1 MVRTRILVA
10 YACAIFRSRSS
21 SFVRRVVPGLALA
34 GAVFLAA
41 PSALA
46 GPGDTAAV
54 KGLALARR
62 GDCVKAVPFLED
74 AELARHR
81 PSVAIP
87 LADCYVALGD
97 LPHAAEMYHVVA
109 DEKPARF
116 WVRTDY
122 NAQKSAAGTATDLD
136 VRIPTVRFEP
146 DDDYEDLEIEV
157 NGHVLAEP
165 TEPRQVQADVSIP
178 IVMRAKG
185 YVDHTEK
192 VVLNERER
200 RTFRVHLEP
209 RVQKKPR
216 TPVEPVG
223 STWIGARYRGVVIPK
238 FVMNAVAEG
247 GRSLVVPGGA
257 VTLTVPTTSFDVT
270 IAIGYLSYRMADA
283 PFKPSGTPDTEW
295 ELVSS
300 DLQALTASVDLMWRF
315 PLDAAKVWTF
325 RLGGGVGAGWTFL
338 GDMSRTQAYPA
349 NGKVGD
355 PYTYLPCKGPNN
367 PGGTF
372 RYCNTLDKDAT
383 RYPGYTEPNWFN
395 HGIRPLIFPWA
406 VLPEIGLT
414 WRPTPRFAV
423 DLETGIS
430 ISGLLTSLGI
440 RVAL

>member
-1 MVRTRILVA
+1 MVRTRTLVA
-10 YACAIFRSRSS
+10 YAAAIVRSRSS
-21 SFVRRVVPGLALA
+21 SFVRLGLPGLALS
-34 GAVFLAA
+34 GAVVLAA
-41 PSALA
+41 PAAFA

-54 KGLALARR
+54 KGLSLARR

-97 LPHAAEMYHVVA
+97 LPRAAEMYHVVA
-109 DEKPARF
+109 AEKPSRF

-122 NAQKSAAGTATDLD
+122 NAQKSAGKKATDLD
-136 VRIPTVRFEP
+136 VRIPTVRFEL
-146 DDDYEDLEIEV
+146 DDDYEDLDIV
-157 NGHVLAEP
+157 VDGHVIAEP
-165 TEPRQVQADVSIP
+165 TEPRQLQPDVSIP

-185 YVDHTEK
+185 YIDHQEK
-192 VVLNERER
+192 IVLNEGQR
-200 RTFRVHLEP
+200 RILRVHLEP
-209 RVQKKPR
+209 LAARKPR
-216 TPVEPVG
+216 QPVDPAG
-223 STWIGARYRGVVIPK
+223 ATWIGARYRGVVIPK
-238 FVMNAVAEG
+238 FVMSAVAEG

-257 VTLTVPTTSFDVT
+257 ITLTVPTSSFDVT
-270 IAIGYLSYRMADA
+270 ISIGYLSYRMTDA
-283 PFKPSGTPDTEW
+283 PFKPRGTPDTEW

-315 PLDAAKVWTF
+315 PIDADKVWTF

-338 GDMSRTQAYPA
+338 GDISRTQAYPA
-349 NGKVGD
+349 NGKIGD

-367 PGGTF
+367 PKGTF

-383 RYPGYTEPNWFN
+383 HYPGYTEPNWFN

-414 WRPTPRFAV
+414 WKPTPRFAV

-430 ISGLLTSLGI
+430 LSGLLTSLGI
-440 RVAL
+440 RFAL